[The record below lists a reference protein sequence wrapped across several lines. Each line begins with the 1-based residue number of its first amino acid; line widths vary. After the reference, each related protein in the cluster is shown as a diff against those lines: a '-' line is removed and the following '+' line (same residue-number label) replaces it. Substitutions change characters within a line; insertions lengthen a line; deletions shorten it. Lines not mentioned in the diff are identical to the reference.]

1 MVNAKNTIIASFI
14 VITCAGGF
22 LLLLANSSVPM
33 FTVKELMDSPRPEN
47 LVNKKIQ
54 IIGVVKTF
62 NSTSF
67 YICDPE
73 DASNESLLI
82 YVNSTNVER
91 PTGFEIGRTV
101 LIEGKLLT
109 ISNIWKF
116 RASSISTKCPSKYQ

>member
-1 MVNAKNTIIASFI
+1 LVNAKNTIIASSI
-14 VITCAGGF
+14 IIICAGGF

-33 FTVKELMDSPRPEN
+33 FTVKELMDNPRPES
-47 LVNKKIQ
+47 LINKKIQ
-54 IIGVVKTF
+54 VIGVVKTF

-67 YICDPE
+67 YITDPE
-73 DASNESLLI
+73 DVSNGFLLI
-82 YVNSTNVER
+82 YVNAANVER

-109 ISNIWKF
+109 ISNIWRF

>member
-14 VITCAGGF
+14 IIICSGGF

-33 FTVKELMDSPRPEN
+33 FTVKELMDNPRPES
-47 LVNKKIQ
+47 LINKKIQ

-67 YICDPE
+67 YIYDPE
-73 DASNESLLI
+73 DVSNESLLI